1 MLKPG
6 KPRHEQI
13 SDWLREQ
20 IQEGVYAAD
29 SQIPSESQLTDRFD
43 VSRITV
49 RRALQTLE
57 NEGLIYRR
65 QGLGSFVKDTRVR
78 QGLVRLTDFIED
90 MAQAGLAA
98 SSTVLHFGQEKAAA
112 DVAKALGVAEGQIVF
127 RLDRLRLGDGE
138 PIAFDQTWM
147 SVFYAGLL
155 SDHDLEQ
162 ETIYRILENHYG
174 ITVEQGRYRIKA
186 VNADPEVARHLAVP
200 RGRALLLIERTSFT
214 HSDKQIYYQRR
225 YYRSDRVTYD
235 LELERRPLK
244 PSACLSGN
252 APRAGCRSRYDRPA
266 CRGTTLHPARRRGSD
281 ARAPC

>member
-1 MLKPG
+1 MTDHVDIPPTRFLMLKPG

-29 SQIPSESQLTDRFD
+29 SQIPSESQLTERFD

-65 QGLGSFVKDTRVR
+65 QELGSFVKDTRVR

-98 SSTVLHFGQEKAAA
+98 SSTVLHFGQEKAAV
-112 DVAKALGVAEGQIVF
+112 DVAKALGIAEGQIVF

-155 SDHDLEQ
+155 DGHDLER

-186 VNADPEVARHLAVP
+186 VNAGADVARHLAVP

-214 HSDKQIYYQRR
+214 HGDKQIYYQRR
-225 YYRSDRVTYD
+225 YYRSDRVAYD
-235 LELERRPLK
+235 LELERRPGE
-244 PSACLSGN
+244 A
-252 APRAGCRSRYDRPA
+252 
-266 CRGTTLHPARRRGSD
+266 HPAALRD
-281 ARAPC
+281 FEPVIK

>member
-6 KPRHEQI
+6 TPRHEQI

-20 IQEGVYAAD
+20 IQDGVYTAD
-29 SQIPSESQLTDRFD
+29 TQIPSENQLTTRFA

-90 MAQAGLAA
+90 MAQAGLEA
-98 SSTVLHFGQEKAAA
+98 SSRILHFDREKATGRAA
-112 DVAKALGVAEGQIVF
+112 QALAVPQDHLIF

-147 SVFYAGLL
+147 PVFYAGLL
-155 SDHDLEQ
+155 DGHDLEQ
-162 ETIYRILENHYG
+162 TTIYRILEKQSG
-174 ITVEQGRYRIKA
+174 ITVEGGRYRIKA
-186 VNADPEVARHLAVP
+186 VNAKTEVAQYLAVP

-214 HSDKQIYYQRR
+214 LNETPIYYQRR
-225 YYRSDRVTYD
+225 YYRSDRVTYE
-235 LELERRPLK
+235 LALERRPGEQHPTALRDFEPVFK
-244 PSACLSGN
+244 PN
-252 APRAGCRSRYDRPA
+252 P
-266 CRGTTLHPARRRGSD
+266 
-281 ARAPC
+281 